1 MIFRFFFFL
10 AFQGWEGQT
19 FLYDTCFGFFAIFFD
34 FFVHFFFFVYVK
46 IFFLF
51 AFFLDEKLKQFLHGA
66 HIFASFHF
74 LLVFFHCA
82 PSEKKKFNFS
92 PKNDIFLKDFVVKNT
107 HIFTRC

>member
-1 MIFRFFFFL
+1 MFWIFCNIFRFFCTFFFL
-10 AFQGWEGQT
+10 C
-19 FLYDTCFGFFAIFFD
+19 LCKD
-34 FFVHFFFFVYVK
+34 
-46 IFFLF
+46 FFLF

-66 HIFASFHF
+66 HIFASFLF